1 MPPSTCQAAAPSG
14 LPLRYPTT
22 LIDARWLSGTH
33 RLLLRPVLPQD
44 AHLLSALVL
53 AQSAQARRNRF
64 HSTVKPST
72 ALCQQMSQVD
82 YRQHLALVV
91 CSMAGGVEQVVADA
105 RYSVAANG
113 LSAEL
118 ALMVDERW
126 QRQGIGRWALLA
138 LQRAAAHAG
147 LTWLEGEVLQGN
159 HAMLGLAQRCGFACI
174 PGSQDEGVVR
184 VRRYVAALQ
193 ASAADTDRAY
203 PPPGPLQRLAHRLG
217 QRLGRAIA
225 RSPRALSPAQRAH

>member
-1 MPPSTCQAAAPSG
+1 MPPSTAQAAVPAG
-14 LPLRYPTT
+14 LPIRYPTT
-22 LIDARWLSGTH
+22 LIDARWLSGSQ

-44 AHLLSALVL
+44 DHLLAAMVL

-64 HSTVKPST
+64 HSAVKPSP
-72 ALCQQMSQVD
+72 AFCQQMSQVD

-91 CSMAGGVEQVVADA
+91 CSMAGGVEQLVADA

-113 LSAEL
+113 LSAEF

-126 QRQGIGRWALLA
+126 QRRGIGRWALLA
-138 LQRAAAHAG
+138 LQQAAENAG

-159 HAMLGLAQRCGFACI
+159 HAMLDLAQRCGFACT

-184 VRRYVAALQ
+184 VRRQLARAL
-193 ASAADTDRAY
+193 APSPRVPYHAE
-203 PPPGPLQRLAHRLG
+203 LAH
-217 QRLGRAIA
+217 
-225 RSPRALSPAQRAH
+225 

>member
-22 LIDARWLSGTH
+22 LIDARWLSGPR

-138 LQRAAAHAG
+138 LQQAAANAG

-159 HAMLGLAQRCGFACI
+159 DAMLGLAQRCGFACT
-174 PGSQDEGVVR
+174 PGSQDERVVR
-184 VRRYVAALQ
+184 VRRHVAAPH
-193 ASAADTDRAY
+193 ANAAGTKAAH
-203 PPPGPLQRLAHRLG
+203 PPPRPLQRLGHRLG
-217 QRLGRAIA
+217 QRLARALA
-225 RSPRALSPAQRAH
+225 RSPRAPSPVLRAL